1 MLDVMITIAV
11 IILMLCSL
19 IMLVVM
25 IAEVIRLK
33 RSWDVGT
40 CTILAM
46 LFSGIILVAIYT
58 IQVLTCGL
66 GT

>member
-1 MLDVMITIAV
+1 MLDIMLTIAV

-33 RSWDVGT
+33 RSWSVGT
-40 CTILAM
+40 CTILAV
-46 LFSGIILVAIYT
+46 LLSVIVLVVIYT
-58 IQVLTCGL
+58 TQVLTCGL

>member
-1 MLDVMITIAV
+1 MLDIMLTIAV

-40 CTILAM
+40 CTIQAM

-58 IQVLTCGL
+58 IQALTCAL

>member
-11 IILMLCSL
+11 ITLMLCSL

-46 LFSGIILVAIYT
+46 LFSGIILV
-58 IQVLTCGL
+58 VSLTVQELVVGL
-66 GT
+66 GV